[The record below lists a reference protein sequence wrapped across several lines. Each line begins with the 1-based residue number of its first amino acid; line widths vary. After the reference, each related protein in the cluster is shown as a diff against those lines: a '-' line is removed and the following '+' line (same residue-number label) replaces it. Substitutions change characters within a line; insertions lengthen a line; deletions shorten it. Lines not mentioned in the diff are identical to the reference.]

1 MSKFTKGT
9 WRLEDKNRQVCC
21 KIFPIANISY
31 EFLPL
36 SEAEANARL
45 IMYAPKMYEILNRV
59 LKEVDN
65 ADIQSDIIS
74 LLKNIDNENI

>member
-1 MSKFTKGT
+1 MSNFTKGT
-9 WRLEDKNRQVCC
+9 WRLEDKNREVYCG
-21 KIFPIANISY
+21 IFPIANISY
-31 EFLPL
+31 EFLSL

-45 IMYAPKMYEILNRV
+45 IMHAPKMYEILNRV

>member
-9 WRLEDKNRQVCC
+9 WRLEDKNREVYCG
-21 KIFPIANISY
+21 IFPIANISY
-31 EFLPL
+31 EFLSL

-45 IMYAPKMYEILNRV
+45 IMHAPKMYEILNRV

-74 LLKNIDNENI
+74 LLKNIDDENI